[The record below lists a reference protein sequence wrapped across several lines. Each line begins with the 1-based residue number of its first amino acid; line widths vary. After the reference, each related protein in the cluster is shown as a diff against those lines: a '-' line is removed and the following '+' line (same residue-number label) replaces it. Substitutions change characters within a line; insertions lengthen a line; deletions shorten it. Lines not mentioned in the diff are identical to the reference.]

1 MQTQDRAD
9 YVEFVSSRLPSL
21 RRLAYVLCGD
31 WHHADDIIQASLT
44 KAYLRWS
51 SVRAS
56 RDVDQYVR
64 AIVVNT
70 FLSERR
76 LGWSRVRLG
85 ELPPEVAAPEDASV
99 EDRTVLRQA
108 LARLPKRQRAVLI
121 LRFVDD
127 LGVNDVAEAMHC
139 STGTVKSQTAH
150 GLASLRR
157 HLDDLAYPMPGR
169 QT

>member
-1 MQTQDRAD
+1 VQTQDRAD
-9 YVEFVSSRLPSL
+9 YVEFVSSRRPGL

-31 WHHADDIIQASLT
+31 WHNADDIIQASLT
-44 KAYLRWS
+44 KVYLRWS

-108 LARLPKRQRAVLI
+108 DWLAAVVSSSGYRPDRATTCGCTSTRTALPT
-121 LRFVDD
+121 
-127 LGVNDVAEAMHC
+127 
-139 STGTVKSQTAH
+139 TGTRLS
-150 GLASLRR
+150 GLAER
-157 HLDDLAYPMPGR
+157 P
-169 QT
+169 

>member
-9 YVEFVSSRLPSL
+9 YVEFVSSRLPGL

-31 WHHADDIIQASLT
+31 WYHADDIIQASLT

-51 SVRAS
+51 SVRTS

-76 LGWSRVRLG
+76 LAWSPGAIARRAATG
-85 ELPPEVAAPEDASV
+85 GGRPGGSQRRGPYGAAPGPGS
-99 EDRTVLRQA
+99 T
-108 LARLPKRQRAVLI
+108 
-121 LRFVDD
+121 
-127 LGVNDVAEAMHC
+127 AEAAAGRTHPA
-139 STGTVKSQTAH
+139 V
-150 GLASLRR
+150 RR
-157 HLDDLAYPMPGR
+157 
-169 QT
+169 